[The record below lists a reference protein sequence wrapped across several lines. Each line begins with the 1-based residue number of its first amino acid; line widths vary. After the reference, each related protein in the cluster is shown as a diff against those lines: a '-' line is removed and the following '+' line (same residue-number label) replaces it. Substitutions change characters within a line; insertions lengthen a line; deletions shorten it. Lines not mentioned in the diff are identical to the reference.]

1 MNSNRLRPRQ
11 GHVLVELLPYE
22 TESHGGIQLPENL
35 KRKDMIGRK
44 PLQRA
49 RVHSCGVWATT
60 RKGIPIPYEFGKG
73 DIVYVDPV
81 IGQNVNVYPLKMK
94 IYDVREIKALIDRKP

>member
-60 RKGIPIPYEFGKG
+60 RKGIPIPYEFRRG
-73 DIVYVDPV
+73 DLVLVDPV
-81 IGQNVNVYPLKMK
+81 FGTNVDVHPLKMK
-94 IYDVREIKALIDRKP
+94 IYHSREIAALVVK

>member
-22 TESHGGIQLPENL
+22 TKTSGGLHLPDGL
-35 KRKDMIGRK
+35 KRKDMIGRM

-60 RKGIPIPYEFGKG
+60 KNGIPIPYEFRRG
-73 DIVYVDPV
+73 DLVLVDPV
-81 IGQNVNVYPLKMK
+81 FGTNVDVHPLKMK
-94 IYDVREIKALIDRKP
+94 IYHSREIAALILKL